1 MQQEKI
7 FNLPVSA
14 LGVAVPLSEDL
25 TFGAKYTIIMALKE
39 GGTFCVIKIS
49 KKGIEY
55 AYK

>member
-1 MQQEKI
+1 MTKSTRK
-7 FNLPVSA
+7 NRRTV
-14 LGVAVPLSEDL
+14 GDL
-25 TFGAKYTIIMALKE
+25 TFGVKYTIMLMLKE